1 MAKTSVQTLITDL
14 AKRLDLDSTDNVG
27 VRPDMLRQLNV
38 SQQNILQDHSLS
50 FLAAQGNLSL
60 LTSGGGNTVAVP
72 TTIDRG
78 KAITLGRAAADGEL
92 EFVPLSE
99 WFRTNVDQY
108 RMSAQTEPS
117 YFTIALASAVDT
129 FLFKPANTS
138 GGTLTI
144 PYIAQLIPVALTDA
158 NSSFSLLPEGWEDTL
173 LLDSAEAELR
183 RFHGEPFWQ
192 EIFARA
198 NDKKERLYASY
209 RTTKEQPMTDRE
221 QKERKV
227 AVETLAP
234 EKP

>member
-1 MAKTSVQTLITDL
+1 MAKTGAQLLITNL
-14 AKRLDLDSTDNVG
+14 AQRLDLDSTDAT
-27 VRPDMLRQLNV
+27 VRVDMLRQINI

-50 FLAAQGNLSL
+50 FMTDNGSRTLASAAS
-60 LTSGGGNTVAVP
+60 SAAVP
-72 TTIDRG
+72 TTIDVG
-78 KAITLGRAAADGEL
+78 KAITLGRAAGDGEL
-92 EFVPLSE
+92 QFVPLSE
-99 WFRTNVDQY
+99 WWRANVDTY
-108 RMSAQTEPS
+108 RMPTQTEPS
-117 YFTIALASAVDT
+117 FWTIAQVAGVST

-144 PYIAQLIPVALTDA
+144 PYLAQLIPVAMTDA
-158 NSSFSLLPEGWEDTL
+158 SNSFSMLPEGWEDTL

-209 RTTKEQPMTDRE
+209 RTTKEQAMTDRE

-227 AVETLAP
+227 AAETLAP

>member
-1 MAKTSVQTLITDL
+1 MAKTSADKLITDL
-14 AKRLDLDSTDNVG
+14 AKRLDLDDTDTVK

-38 SQQNILQDHSLS
+38 SQQNELQDHSLS
-50 FLAAQGNLSL
+50 FLAAQGTLSL
-60 LTSGGGNTVAVP
+60 LTSGGGNSVAVP

-78 KAITLGRAAADGEL
+78 KAITLGRASGDGEL
-92 EFVPLSE
+92 EYVPQSD
-99 WFRTNVDQY
+99 WFRTNIDTY
-108 RMSAQTEPS
+108 RQASQAEPS
-117 YFTIALASAVDT
+117 YFTIALVAGVDT

-138 GGTLTI
+138 GGTLSI
-144 PYIAQLIPVALTDA
+144 PYMAQLIPVAMTDA
-158 NSSFSLLPEGWEDTL
+158 NNSFSMLPEGWEDTL

-192 EIFARA
+192 EVYARA

-221 QKERKV
+221 QKERKI

>member
-1 MAKTSVQTLITDL
+1 MAKTSAQLLITNL
-14 AKRLDLDSTDNVG
+14 AQRLDLDSTDAVG

-50 FLAAQGNLSL
+50 FLITSASLSL
-60 LTSGGGNTVAVP
+60 LNSGGGNTVAVP
-72 TTIDRG
+72 ATLDVG
-78 KAITLGRAAADGEL
+78 KAITLGRASGDGEIQ
-92 EFVPLSE
+92 FVPLSD
-99 WFRTNVDQY
+99 WFRTNNDTY
-108 RMSAQTEPS
+108 RMPSQTDPA
-117 YFTIALASAVDT
+117 YWTIASVSGTST
-129 FLFKPANTS
+129 FLLKPANTS

-144 PYIAQLIPVALTDA
+144 PYLAQLVPVAMADSGA
-158 NSSFSLLPEGWEDTL
+158 SFSMLPEGWEDTL

-192 EIFARA
+192 EVFARA

-227 AVETLAP
+227 AVETLGP

>member
-1 MAKTSVQTLITDL
+1 MAKTGAATLITDL
-14 AKRLDLDSTDNVG
+14 AKRLDLDSADST
-27 VRPDMLRQLNV
+27 VRADMLRQLNV
-38 SQQNILQDHSLS
+38 SQQNVLQDHSLS
-50 FLAAQGNLSL
+50 FLAAQGTLSL
-60 LTSGGGNTVAVP
+60 LTTGGGNTVAVP

-78 KAITLGRAAADGEL
+78 KAITLGRAAGDGEL
-92 EFVPLSE
+92 EYIPLSD
-99 WFRTNVDQY
+99 WFRTDIDKYHQ
-108 RMSAQTEPS
+108 SAQTEPS
-117 YFTIALASAVDT
+117 YFTIALVSAVDT

-138 GGTLTI
+138 AGTLSI
-144 PYIAQLIPVALTDA
+144 PYMAQLVPVAMTDA
-158 NSSFSLLPEGWEDTL
+158 ADKYSMLPEGWEDTL

-192 EIFARA
+192 EVYARA
-198 NDKKERLYASY
+198 NEKKERLYASY